1 MTNPTE
7 PVPSGQALRQAFTRP
22 AEPTL
27 LEVRVAVPD
36 TEAGLALA
44 HSLVARQLAACVQIV
59 GPITSVYSWQGETQ
73 QGEEWLLLAKTTDEA
88 FDELADVV
96 VTEHPYEVP
105 EILGVPVT
113 HALSE
118 YADWVRRRSDG
129 ISDEE
134 VVDPQ
139 T

>member
-1 MTNPTE
+1 MTNPTRSA
-7 PVPSGQALRQAFTRP
+7 PSGQAVERAV
-22 AEPTL
+22 EPTL

-36 TEAGLALA
+36 TETGLALA

-73 QGEEWLLLAKTTDEA
+73 QGDEWLLLIKTTEDA
-88 FDELADVV
+88 FDELAAVV
-96 VTEHPYEVP
+96 VAEHPYEVP
-105 EILGVPVT
+105 EILGVPAT

-134 VVDPQ
+134 LVNPHA
-139 T
+139 